1 MPSPLPISRNC
12 CLSFIDAR
20 RRRGYQTNGTETL
33 RPSTRST
40 IKASSVSCAP
50 TARNDDSSITKV
62 VIPRFPELLF
72 IFCNN
77 PLDVQEFRS
86 TETVA
91 SRQDHRMDPELC
103 TAAFSFHMYM
113 GCFSPVG

>member
-1 MPSPLPISRNC
+1 MSRNC

-40 IKASSVSCAP
+40 TKASSVSCARM
-50 TARNDDSSITKV
+50 ARNDDSSITKV
-62 VIPRFPELLF
+62 VISRFPELLL

-86 TETVA
+86 GKTVA
-91 SRQDHRMDPELC
+91 SRQNHRIYPELR
-103 TAAFSFHMYM
+103 TAAFSFHMHM
-113 GCFSPVG
+113 GWFCPVG

>member
-1 MPSPLPISRNC
+1 MSRNR

-33 RPSTRST
+33 RPDTRST
-40 IKASSVSCAP
+40 TKASSVSRAR

-86 TETVA
+86 GETIA
-91 SRQDHRMDPELC
+91 SRQNHRIDPELR
-103 TAAFSFHMYM
+103 TAAFS
-113 GCFSPVG
+113 